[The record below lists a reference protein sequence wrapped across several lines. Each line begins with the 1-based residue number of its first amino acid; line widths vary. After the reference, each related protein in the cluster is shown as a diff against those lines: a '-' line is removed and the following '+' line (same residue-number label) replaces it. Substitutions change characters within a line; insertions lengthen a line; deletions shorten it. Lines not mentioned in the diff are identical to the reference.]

1 MWIGFVTIVI
11 IFFLKFGVVFPKPG
25 IYQMQSNKE
34 ITALLRL
41 IDDPDSEVYDTVA
54 SKLVH
59 YGKEIIPNLEQLWE
73 VTEDEAV
80 QERIELLIHRVH
92 FQDLQRDFLEW
103 STARNPELL
112 RGAILIAR
120 FQFPELNVPAILTQF
135 DQIRRNI
142 WLELNNYLTPLEQV
156 NVFNSIL
163 YNYYKLHGHELTE
176 RESKHFFINQ
186 VLESK
191 QGNAYT
197 IGILFLS
204 LCEMLDIPIFAVD
217 VPRQF
222 IFAYI
227 DTLHSF
233 LSQDKAGIQQIQ
245 FYIDPINGMIYTQKD
260 VDTYLRK
267 INAYGDD
274 QYYAP
279 MLTKR
284 IIYKMMEELALC
296 YRYRREDQKAD
307 EIQQLM
313 KLLE

>member
-1 MWIGFVTIVI
+1 
-11 IFFLKFGVVFPKPG
+11 
-25 IYQMQSNKE
+25 MQSNKE

-41 IDDPDSEVYDTVA
+41 IDDPDDEVYDTVV
-54 SKLVH
+54 SKLLH

-73 VTEDEAV
+73 VTEDEEV

-92 FQDLQRDFLEW
+92 FHDLQQEFLEW
-103 STARNPELL
+103 SQAKHPELL
-112 RGAILIAR
+112 RGAILVAR
-120 FQFPELNVPAILTQF
+120 FQFPDLNVPAILTQF
-135 DQIRRNI
+135 DQMRRNI
-142 WLELNNYLTPLEQV
+142 WLELNNYLTPLEQA

-163 YNYYKLHGHELTE
+163 FNYYKLHGHELTE
-176 RESKHFFINQ
+176 REPKYFFINQ

-197 IGILFLS
+197 IGILYLA

-233 LSQDKAGIQQIQ
+233 FSHSAEGIQQIQ
-245 FYIDPINGMIYTQKD
+245 FYIDPISGVTYTQKD

-267 INAYGDD
+267 INANEREIYFT
-274 QYYAP
+274 P
-279 MLTKR
+279 LLTRR

-296 YRYRREDQKAD
+296 YRYRKEEQKAD

-313 KLLE
+313 RLLVDEP

>member
-1 MWIGFVTIVI
+1 
-11 IFFLKFGVVFPKPG
+11 
-25 IYQMQSNKE
+25 MQSNKE

-41 IDDPDSEVYDTVA
+41 IDDPDDEVFDTVA
-54 SKLVH
+54 SKLFH

-73 VTEDEAV
+73 VTADEAV

-92 FQDLQRDFLEW
+92 FHDLQHDFLEW
-103 STARNPELL
+103 SKAKQPELL
-112 RGAILIAR
+112 RGAILVAR
-120 FQFPELNVPAILTQF
+120 FQFPDLNVPAILTQF
-135 DQIRRNI
+135 DQVRRNI

-163 YNYYKLHGHELTE
+163 YNFYKLNGHELTE
-176 RESKHFFINQ
+176 REPKYFFINQ

-197 IGILFLS
+197 IGILYLA
-204 LCEMLDIPIFAVD
+204 LAEMLDVPVFAVD

-233 LSQDKAGIQQIQ
+233 LSTDKEQIQQIQ
-245 FYIDPINGMIYTQKD
+245 FYVDPISGVVYTQKD

-267 INAYGDD
+267 INAHDRESYFKS
-274 QYYAP
+274 
-279 MLTKR
+279 MNSKR
-284 IIYKMMEELALC
+284 IIYKMLEELGLC

-313 KLLE
+313 QLLAVDN

>member
-1 MWIGFVTIVI
+1 
-11 IFFLKFGVVFPKPG
+11 
-25 IYQMQSNKE
+25 MQSNKE

-41 IDDPDSEVYDTVA
+41 IDDPDDEVYDTVA
-54 SKLVH
+54 SKLLH

-73 VTEDEAV
+73 VTVDEAV

-92 FQDLQRDFLEW
+92 FHDLQHDFEEW
-103 STARNPELL
+103 SRAKQPELL
-112 RGAILIAR
+112 RGAILVAK
-120 FQFPELNVPAILTQF
+120 FQFPDLNVPAILNQF
-135 DQIRRNI
+135 DQMRRNI

-163 YNYYKLHGHELTE
+163 YNFYKLQGHELTE
-176 RESKHFFINQ
+176 REPKYFFINQ
-186 VLESK
+186 VMESK

-222 IFAYI
+222 IFAYL

-233 LSQDKAGIQQIQ
+233 ISTDTEGIQQIQ
-245 FYIDPINGMIYTQKD
+245 FYIDPISGMVYTQKD

-267 INAYGDD
+267 INAHERELYFT
-274 QYYAP
+274 P
-279 MLTKR
+279 LLTRR
-284 IIYKMMEELALC
+284 IIFKMMEELSLC
-296 YRYRREDQKAD
+296 YRYRREEQKAD

-313 KLLE
+313 KLLAFDNEERL